1 MQTKQIVVLI
11 AVPVLIFA
19 LSVGLFALLFL
30 PGQTNAAERTVALYT
45 LREESGKLAL
55 FKAGEETPVARYDIY
70 LSLLPEVDAA
80 ALRQG
85 IPVYTR
91 EELYQYL
98 EDYGA

>member
-11 AVPVLIFA
+11 AVPVLIFS

-30 PGQTNAAERTVALYT
+30 PGQSDAAQAEAIYT
-45 LREESGKLAL
+45 LGEESGKLAL

-70 LSLLPEVDAA
+70 LSLLPEMDAA

-85 IPVYTR
+85 VPVYTR

-98 EDYGA
+98 EDLGA

>member
-11 AVPVLIFA
+11 AVPVLIFV

-30 PGQTNAAERTVALYT
+30 PEKTDAAQPDEALYT
-45 LREESGKLAL
+45 LRAESGKLAL
-55 FKAGEETPVARYDIY
+55 FKAGEEMPVARYDIY
-70 LSLLPEVDAA
+70 LSLLPEIDAA